1 MELRELGNLVELVK
15 VVELEELVGSL
26 KNFKSSKNLWNLVH
40 KTSNES
46 LTLQVSVFFLFF
58 FLTFRTKTM
67 NYILLS

>member
-1 MELRELGNLVELVK
+1 VELVK

>member
-1 MELRELGNLVELVK
+1 VELVK

-26 KNFKSSKNLWNLVH
+26 KNFKSSENLWNLVH

-58 FLTFRTKTM
+58 FLIFFS
-67 NYILLS
+67 YF